1 MYTLYHGNCL
11 DILPQLELH
20 SIDTIIADIPYGTT
34 ACKWDVVI
42 PFDKMWSNLARLIK
56 PNSAI
61 VLFSN
66 QPFTS
71 LLIVSNIGDFKYDW
85 IWKKSR
91 PTNVLNAKK
100 QPLRIKEDIC
110 IFSNGSLTYNPQ
122 NLTIVNK
129 RVGTGATKANQ
140 LGNATG
146 KITQTDT
153 GTYLQEYGNYPR
165 NVLDFPSE
173 SKTVH
178 PTQKPVA
185 LMEYL
190 IKTYS
195 KEGDTILD
203 FTMGSG
209 TTGVACLNTG
219 RNFIGIE
226 LDVKYFT
233 IAKDRIEQREKE
245 LNV

>member
-1 MYTLYHGNCL
+1 
-11 DILPQLELH
+11 
-20 SIDTIIADIPYGTT
+20 
-34 ACKWDVVI
+34 
-42 PFDKMWSNLARLIK
+42 MWAAIEHVIK

-61 VLFSN
+61 VLFAN

-71 LLIVSNIGDFKYDW
+71 LLVASNIDAFKYDW

-91 PTNVLNAKK
+91 PTNVLNAKI
-100 QPLRIKEDIC
+100 QPLRSKEDIC
-110 IFSNGSLTYNPQ
+110 VFSYGRCTYYPQ
-122 NLTIVNK
+122 GLVKINK
-129 RVGTGATKANQ
+129 QVGTGGTRANQ
-140 LGNATG
+140 KGNATG
-146 KITQTDT
+146 KIKQTAM

-165 NVLDFPSE
+165 NIIEFTSE
-173 SKTVH
+173 GSTLH

-195 KEGDTILD
+195 NECDTVLD

-209 TTGVACLNTG
+209 TTGVAALNTN

-226 LDVKYFT
+226 KDEKYFN
-233 IAKDRIEQREKE
+233 IAKERIQ
-245 LNV
+245 NV